1 MDERFF
7 NHLGPFYETTPPIP
21 KDEPILTNEKITER
35 SETVLPQVVNND
47 VNWAPTEVNDQDRD
61 KCKWNFKKTIFFS
74 LESHVKLNSFCQIK
88 LISK

>member
-47 VNWAPTEVNDQDRD
+47 VNWAPTEVNDQNTR
-61 KCKWNFKKTIFFS
+61 N
-74 LESHVKLNSFCQIK
+74 ENG
-88 LISK
+88 ISKTLFSFP

>member
-47 VNWAPTEVNDQDRD
+47 VNWAPTEVNDLNRS
-61 KCKWNFKKTIFFS
+61 KCKCNSKTLFPFPGITS
-74 LESHVKLNSFCQIK
+74 QIK
-88 LISK
+88 LIFNGV